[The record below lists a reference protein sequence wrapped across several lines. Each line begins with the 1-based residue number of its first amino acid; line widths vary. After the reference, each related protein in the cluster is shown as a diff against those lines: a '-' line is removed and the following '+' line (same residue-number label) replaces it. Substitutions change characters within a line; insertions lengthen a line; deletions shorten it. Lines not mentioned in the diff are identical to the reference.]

1 MLIILNGLH
10 PGELSI
16 FTKDASCGQKL
27 RELVQVAAC
36 RPLILSMLSKLQPS
50 DLDDH
55 ERWRRI
61 LLSIEDRHAG
71 INVLIRVI
79 TKGLWKRPR
88 AGEDPPARAGRE
100 YLAPKPKE
108 RPVKGLGLLCSSVLR
123 FSPSLF
129 APGAAPKAR
138 PKR

>member
-79 TKGLWKRPR
+79 TKGR
-88 AGEDPPARAGRE
+88 GRE
-100 YLAPKPKE
+100 LAKI
-108 RPVKGLGLLCSSVLR
+108 LLLVPAENIWL
-123 FSPSLF
+123 PSLKS
-129 APGAAPKAR
+129 GL
-138 PKR
+138 

>member
-108 RPVKGLGLLCSSVLR
+108 RPVKGPG
-123 FSPSLF
+123 F
-129 APGAAPKAR
+129 AV
-138 PKR
+138 